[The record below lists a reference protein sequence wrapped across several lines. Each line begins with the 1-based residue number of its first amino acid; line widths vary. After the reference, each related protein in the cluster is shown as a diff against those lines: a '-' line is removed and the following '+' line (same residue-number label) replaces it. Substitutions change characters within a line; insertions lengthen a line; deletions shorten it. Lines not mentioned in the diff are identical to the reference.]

1 MIFFLLLHV
10 LSILICYVVAKSRG
24 VKPRFWGIMGFIFG
38 PFAIPFVFFSKPKPK
53 PKSEPESKA

>member
-38 PFAIPFVFFSKPKPK
+38 PFAIPFVFFSKPK
-53 PKSEPESKA
+53 SEPESKA